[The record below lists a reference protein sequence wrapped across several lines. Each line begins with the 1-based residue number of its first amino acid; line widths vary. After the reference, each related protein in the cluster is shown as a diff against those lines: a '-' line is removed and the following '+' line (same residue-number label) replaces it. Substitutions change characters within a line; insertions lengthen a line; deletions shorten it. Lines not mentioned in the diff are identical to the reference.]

1 LRPSASFPKW
11 KSDVSRAFLRR
22 KKAESQRGHAHLLA
36 RRAFQGGVR
45 FALGGALRYASPTM
59 GLSVGIVGLP
69 NVGKSTLFNALS
81 SKQAEAANYAF
92 CTIEPNVGVVPVP
105 DKRFDALCA
114 VIEPESAVPA
124 TVDFV
129 DIAGLVRGASR
140 GEGRGNA
147 FLTNI
152 RECDA
157 IAHVVRCFEDD
168 NVLHV
173 DNRVDPAAD
182 VETIH
187 TELILKDLETVQ
199 KRLDRARRA
208 AKGGDAFEKHAVAVC
223 ERLEAA
229 LDGGKLA
236 ITIEAQNEDEAK
248 VIKEMCLI
256 TTKPLFYVCNVKEEQ
271 LAKADA
277 DPLVSKVRK
286 IADAE
291 GAKVVVICAAI
302 EAEIMQLPP
311 SERAEFLASIG
322 LEEPGLNK
330 VIQTGYAMLN
340 LITYFTAGKKEV
352 RAWTITKG
360 TKAPGAAG
368 KIHSDFE
375 RGFIKAE
382 VTWWEDRVALKTEAA
397 CRAAAKTS
405 TEGKE
410 YVVRDGDVIF
420 FKFNV

>member
-1 LRPSASFPKW
+1 MA
-11 KSDVSRAFLRR
+11 
-22 KKAESQRGHAHLLA
+22 
-36 RRAFQGGVR
+36 
-45 FALGGALRYASPTM
+45 
-59 GLSVGIVGLP
+59 LSVGIVGLP

-105 DKRFDALCA
+105 DPRFDALCRI
-114 VIEPESAVPA
+114 IEPDSAVPA

-173 DNRVDPAAD
+173 DNRVDPEAD

-208 AKGGDAFEKHAVAVC
+208 ARGNDALEKLTVSAC
-223 ERLEAA
+223 ERLEKA
-229 LDGGKLA
+229 LDSGKRA
-236 ITIEAQNEDEAK
+236 SSVAAESDDEARI
-248 VIKEMCLI
+248 VAEMGLI
-256 TTKPLFYVCNVKEEQ
+256 TAKPLFYVCNVKETQ
-271 LAKADA
+271 LEAGVS
-277 DPLVSKVRK
+277 DPLVAQVEKL
-286 IADAE
+286 ANAE
-291 GAKVVVICAAI
+291 GADVVVICATI
-302 EAEIMQLPP
+302 EAEIMQLPVAD
-311 SERAEFLASIG
+311 RADFLASVG
-322 LEEPGLNK
+322 LAEPGLNK
-330 VIQTGYAMLN
+330 VIQTGYKMLD
-340 LITYFTAGKKEV
+340 LITYFTAGKQEV
-352 RAWTITKG
+352 RCWTIRRG
-360 TKAPGAAG
+360 TRAPQAAG

-375 RGFIKAE
+375 RGFIRAE
-382 VTWWEDRVALKTEAA
+382 VTRWEDRVSLKTEAA
-397 CRAAAKTS
+397 CRSAAKPS

-410 YVVRDGDVIF
+410 YVVRDGDVMF

>member
-1 LRPSASFPKW
+1 
-11 KSDVSRAFLRR
+11 
-22 KKAESQRGHAHLLA
+22 
-36 RRAFQGGVR
+36 
-45 FALGGALRYASPTM
+45 M

-105 DKRFDALCA
+105 DARFDALCA
-114 VIEPESAVPA
+114 VIEPENAVPA

-129 DIAGLVRGASR
+129 DIAGLVRGASK
-140 GEGRGNA
+140 GEGKGNA
-147 FLTNI
+147 FLSNI

-157 IAHVVRCFEDD
+157 IAHVVRCFEDE

-182 VETIH
+182 ISTIH

-208 AKGGDAFEKHAVAVC
+208 AKGNDALEKTAVGLC
-223 ERLEAA
+223 ERLEKL
-229 LDGGKLA
+229 LDAGKLA
-236 ITIEAQNEDEAK
+236 STLAPENEDEAK
-248 VIKEMCLI
+248 IFRDLSLI
-256 TTKPLFYVCNVKEEQ
+256 TQKPLFYVCNVKEEQ
-271 LAKADA
+271 LAAGFA
-277 DPLVSKVRK
+277 DPLVQKVK
-286 IADAE
+286 AIADEE
-291 GAKVVVICAAI
+291 GAEVVVICAAI
-302 EAEIMQLPP
+302 EAEIMQLPKE
-311 SERAEFLASIG
+311 ERGDFLASVG
-322 LEEPGLNK
+322 LSEPGLNK
-330 VIQTGYAMLN
+330 VIQTGYKMLD

-352 RAWTITKG
+352 RCWTIKRG

-375 RGFIKAE
+375 RGFIRAE
-382 VTWWEDRVALKTEAA
+382 VTWWEDRVNLKTEAA

-420 FKFNV
+420 FRFNV

>member
-1 LRPSASFPKW
+1 MA
-11 KSDVSRAFLRR
+11 
-22 KKAESQRGHAHLLA
+22 
-36 RRAFQGGVR
+36 
-45 FALGGALRYASPTM
+45 
-59 GLSVGIVGLP
+59 LSVGIVGLP

-105 DKRFDALCA
+105 DPRFEALCK

-173 DNRVDPAAD
+173 DNRVAPAAD
-182 VETIH
+182 IETIH

-199 KRLDRARRA
+199 KRLERARRA
-208 AKGGDAFEKHAVAVC
+208 AKGNDALEKTTVALC
-223 ERLEAA
+223 ERLEKL
-229 LDGGKLA
+229 LDAGKRASLLA
-236 ITIEAQNEDEAK
+236 PESEDEAK
-248 VIKEMCLI
+248 LLKELGLI
-256 TTKPLFYVCNVKEEQ
+256 TQKPLFFVCNVKESQ
-271 LAKADA
+271 LASSDG
-277 DPLVSKVRK
+277 DPLVAQVRE
-286 IADAE
+286 IAAAE
-291 GAKVVVICAAI
+291 GAPVVVICAAI

-311 SERAEFLASIG
+311 AERGDFLDSVG
-322 LEEPGLNK
+322 LKEPGLNQ
-330 VIQTGYAMLN
+330 VIRTGYAMLD

-352 RAWTITKG
+352 RAWTIKRG

-375 RGFIKAE
+375 RGFIRAE
-382 VTWWEDRVALKTEAA
+382 VTWWEDRVNLKTEAA

-410 YVVRDGDVIF
+410 YVVRDGDVMF

>member
-1 LRPSASFPKW
+1 MA
-11 KSDVSRAFLRR
+11 
-22 KKAESQRGHAHLLA
+22 
-36 RRAFQGGVR
+36 
-45 FALGGALRYASPTM
+45 
-59 GLSVGIVGLP
+59 LSVGIVGLP

-105 DKRFDALCA
+105 DPRFDAL
-114 VIEPESAVPA
+114 VRTVEPESTVPA

-129 DIAGLVRGASR
+129 DIAGLVRGASK
-140 GEGRGNA
+140 GEGKGNA
-147 FLTNI
+147 FLSNI

-173 DNRVDPAAD
+173 DHRVSPAAD
-182 VETIH
+182 IETIH

-208 AKGGDAFEKHAVAVC
+208 AKGNDALEKTAVGLC
-223 ERLEAA
+223 ERLEKA
-229 LDGGKLA
+229 LDAGKRA
-236 ITIEAQNEDEAK
+236 AVVEAGNEDEAK
-248 VIKEMCLI
+248 ILRELTLI
-256 TTKPLFYVCNVKEEQ
+256 TSKPLFYVCNVKEDQ
-271 LAKADA
+271 LAGADD
-277 DPLVSKVRK
+277 DPLVRQVRE
-286 IADAE
+286 IAEAE
-291 GAKVVVICAAI
+291 SAPYVVICAAI

-311 SERAEFLASIG
+311 ADRADFLSSVG
-322 LEEPGLNK
+322 LSEPGLNK
-330 VIQTGYAMLN
+330 VIQTGYKMLD

-352 RAWTITKG
+352 RAWTIKRG
-360 TKAPGAAG
+360 TKAPQAAG

-375 RGFIKAE
+375 RGFIRAE
-382 VTWWEDRVALKTEAA
+382 VTWWEDRVNLKTEAA

-410 YVVRDGDVIF
+410 YVVRDGDVIYF
-420 FKFNV
+420 RFNV